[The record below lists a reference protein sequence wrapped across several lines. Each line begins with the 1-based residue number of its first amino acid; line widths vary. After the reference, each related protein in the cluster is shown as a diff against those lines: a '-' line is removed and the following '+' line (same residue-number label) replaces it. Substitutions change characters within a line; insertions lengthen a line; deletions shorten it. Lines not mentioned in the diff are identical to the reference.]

1 MTAKEYFD
9 FKCDYLEQKYGH
21 ISEPLIRKVYAETV
35 QKFGEIEPTPEPKQ
49 PTLDDIILTK
59 KDLCKYEQDNF
70 SAYDIQCVSE
80 NYTPMEPAEDID
92 IDFR

>member
-9 FKCDYLEQKYGH
+9 FKCDYLEKKYGH

-35 QKFGEIEPTPEPKQ
+35 QKFGEIEPTPAPKQ

-70 SAYDIQCVSE
+70 FAYDIQCVSE
-80 NYTPMEPAEDID
+80 NYEPKQPAEDID